1 VLDLRK
7 SNVHRRGTGKGLG
20 TEKIAPRTVRHIY
33 SLVRRMFSAAVVDEV
48 IEASPVVVAKGVLP
62 KNVDKDPTWRAGAIY
77 ELDELVRLLSDP
89 AIPPERRMLN
99 ALKGLAASRHG
110 EAAGL
115 RWCNRFPDMQPLGK
129 LVVARSYDKDGTK
142 TQVSRQV
149 PIHPVL
155 AQLLNEWW
163 SFGWANVYGR
173 RPTPKDYIVPRSI
186 DAEPPDEGDGDLWPA
201 DQAYKLFAADLEA
214 LGMRVRRGH
223 DLRRTFI
230 TLAQEDGARRDVL
243 QVITHAPDAADVMS
257 LYTTYPW
264 PTLCA
269 ELSKLQ
275 IALPEQSEVRRVASG
290 AEGTSPDVSEA
301 PMLASEMRPMEP
313 REPAPV
319 HAKTNGA
326 PRSFG
331 EAGVATRLST
341 FSTCVSTY
349 RNRNPK
355 NFEPLPGFEPGT
367 YGLRNRCSTP

>member
-1 VLDLRK
+1 
-7 SNVHRRGTGKGLG
+7 
-20 TEKIAPRTVRHIY
+20 
-33 SLVRRMFSAAVVDEV
+33 
-48 IEASPVVVAKGVLP
+48 
-62 KNVDKDPTWRAGAIY
+62 
-77 ELDELVRLLSDP
+77 
-89 AIPPERRMLN
+89 MLN
-99 ALKGLAASRHG
+99 ALKGLAATRHG

-115 RWCNRFPDMQPLGK
+115 RWCNRFPELQPLGK

-155 AQLLNEWW
+155 AQLLSEWW
-163 SFGWANVYGR
+163 SFGWASVYGR
-173 RPTPKDYIVPRSI
+173 RPTLKDYIVPRSI

-264 PTLCA
+264 STLCA
-269 ELSKLQ
+269 EVAKLQ
-275 IALPEQSEVRRVASG
+275 IALPDRPEAHSAVASSEV
-290 AEGTSPDVSEA
+290 TSPKAPEA
-301 PMLASEMRPMEP
+301 QMLASEMRPMEP
-313 REPAPV
+313 REPAPA
-319 HAKTNGA
+319 HAETNGA

-331 EAGVATRLST
+331 EVDVAAGLST
-341 FSTCVSTY
+341 FSTFVSTC
-349 RNRNPK
+349 RNRKPND
-355 NFEPLPGFEPGT
+355 FEPLPGFEPGT
-367 YGLRNRCSTP
+367 YGLRRPLELLLSPGCITRRTSCSRTSPAWRRRTRAR